1 MGFGAALAMGLVQGF
16 TKNIQDEQK
25 NRQLDHQRLNDLE
38 TLIADNALKG
48 NIYNADAISGVI
60 KDARNELND
69 KERIDLFGT
78 ATPRVRV
85 DLSELGPLVTKPP
98 KETDMISL
106 LGGAI
111 KFKRTDDPKVKMAE
125 ISSAMVRP
133 EYQQAFL
140 RASMSEQASIL
151 SYMQSSQAQFSVGS
165 KAQFQNPDVDV
176 DIGQNRDTA
185 YPGLNWLMDW
195 SQQNSHIMDL
205 SATSGINNSGDSIGA
220 GAKLEKGIAS
230 KIRIDV
236 DSTAKVF
243 EDRGIEYTT
252 IGLSG
257 SPADKESGYT
267 ADLLINKEQY
277 ATGVEAMMKATGA
290 QDFKYALARWQQSFP
305 MLGVSKA
312 ETKQAFVTAIKM
324 AEIVGG
330 NPEMLDPDSDKSA
343 LYITEQKALVDI
355 ARKLSSMGA
364 DSALKIGLVL
374 APYMDYD
381 KLPVE
386 AKGAGIVAKAPKE
399 SLRAYTLR
407 KIMSTDT
414 QDPNM
419 VRTDYEKFETHG
431 KNVINTTEQLGELF
445 MSVKALAESDEY
457 NRPQALELFFNGLNT
472 TFNIQEGIVGGII
485 QAGINAFGK
494 DANDVVIVESNV
506 LDVNDN
512 KRYTSSYDDELKRRV
527 SKQREIGEEAARMEA
542 MKIALAFKMARADDP
557 SGRLSNQ
564 DIEAQYVKLG
574 KSFSTR
580 KLELAALRVTLEDFT
595 RKANYYKPLL
605 AVMAGGQSPTADATQ
620 FQYVDGVIAG
630 NYILKQADYGIGG
643 TLEQGAGSPGG
654 LTAAD
659 FENADPAPSNPSIK
673 YILRG
678 GVGYYFNPT
687 SQKIGRS
694 LADVVGPVSN
704 AVPNANVTAQQPPAD
719 DTPPPQAPETA
730 NDAEFSVTTHY
741 VKTGPDGRAV
751 GDNIN
756 GYVLVRRDGN
766 VEEPGKFKR
775 NKDKEDIFE
784 EVVQ

>member
-1 MGFGAALAMGLVQGF
+1 MGFGAALAMGLVRGF
-16 TKNIQDEQK
+16 TNNIQNEQK
-25 NRQLDHQRLNDLE
+25 NRQLDHQQLSDLE

-60 KDARNELND
+60 KDARDELNN

-111 KFKRTDDPKVKMAE
+111 KFKRTDAPEVKMSE
-125 ISSAMVRP
+125 ISNAMVQP
-133 EYQQAFL
+133 QYQQAFVN
-140 RASMSEQASIL
+140 APMSEQASIL
-151 SYMQSSQAQFSVGS
+151 SYMLSSQAQYSVGQ
-165 KAQFQNPDVDV
+165 KALFQTPDVDI
-176 DIGQNRDTA
+176 DTGQNSNTA
-185 YPGLNWLMDW
+185 YPGLNWLTNYNDR
-195 SQQNSHIMDL
+195 NPHIMDL
-205 SATSGINNSGDSIGA
+205 SATSGVNNSGDSIGA
-220 GAKLEKGIAS
+220 GEKLEKGMS
-230 KIRIDV
+230 SQIRIDV
-236 DSTAKVF
+236 DSTAKVLN
-243 EDRGIEYTT
+243 DRGVEWTT

-257 SPADKESGYT
+257 SPQDIEDGYN
-267 ADLLINKEQY
+267 AYLLIDKEQY

-312 ETKQAFVTAIKM
+312 ETKQAFITAIKM

-330 NPEMLDPDSDKSA
+330 NPEMLDPDLDKSA
-343 LYITEQKALVDI
+343 LYKTDQEVLVNI
-355 ARKLSSMGA
+355 ARKLSGMGA

-374 APYMDYD
+374 APYMDYE

-399 SLRAYTLR
+399 SLRAYALR
-407 KIMSTDT
+407 NIMETNT

-419 VRTDYEKFETHG
+419 VRTDYEKFKTHG
-431 KNVINTTEQLGELF
+431 ENVINTTEQLGELF

-457 NRPQALELFFNGLNT
+457 NRPQALQLFFNGLNT

-485 QAGINAFGK
+485 QSGINAFGK
-494 DANDVVIVESNV
+494 DANDIVIVESNV

-512 KRYTSSYDDELKRRV
+512 KRYTSSYDEELKRRV

-605 AVMAGGQSPTADATQ
+605 AVMAGGQRPTADATQ

-659 FENADPAPSNPSIK
+659 FENADSAPSDSSIK

-704 AVPNANVTAQQPPAD
+704 AVPNANVTAQQPPAND
-719 DTPPPQAPETA
+719 IPPPQAAETA
-730 NDAEFSVTTHY
+730 NNAEFSSTTHY
-741 VKTGPDGRAV
+741 VKTGPDGRPV
-751 GDNIN
+751 GNN
-756 GYVLVRRDGN
+756 VEGYVLIRRDGL
-766 VEEPGKFKR
+766 VEEKGRFKL
-775 NKDKEDIFE
+775 NKDRDDIFE
-784 EVVQ
+784 RVGQ